1 MSLALTGQE
10 LNFHRR
16 VRTFAERHL
25 KPLAVKIEA
34 DEYFPEDFLRALG
47 RNKFLGAP
55 FSKSDGGLALGWVSE
70 TIVAE
75 EVSAVS
81 GAAEMARLA
90 SAALY
95 SAPLAS
101 FGNSVQKRRFL
112 RSVLSGEKIG
122 ALALT
127 EPQAGLDAG
136 SIKTRA
142 RRDGRDFV
150 LNGEKR
156 FITNVGVADF
166 LFLFVVTDR
175 SKSARS
181 RLSALVI
188 PRNSKGLE
196 VVRAYGLLGM
206 RGANVAHLRLRNV
219 RASRENLVGGF
230 NYGFSIILD
239 ELDRER
245 PAVAAGMMGIARS
258 AFEEAARY
266 SSTRS
271 SLDVRSESLK
281 G

>member
-127 EPQAGLDAG
+127 EPQAGSDAG

-156 FITNVGVADF
+156 FITNGGVADF
-166 LFLFVVTDR
+166 LFLFVVTNP
-175 SKSARS
+175 SKPARS
-181 RLSALVI
+181 MLSAFVI
-188 PRNSKGLE
+188 PRKSKGLE
-196 VVRAYGLLGM
+196 VVRA
-206 RGANVAHLRLRNV
+206 
-219 RASRENLVGGF
+219 
-230 NYGFSIILD
+230 
-239 ELDRER
+239 
-245 PAVAAGMMGIARS
+245 
-258 AFEEAARY
+258 
-266 SSTRS
+266 
-271 SLDVRSESLK
+271 
-281 G
+281 